1 MHKGHNLSKLFKLR
15 KWLTVKE
22 TASHLT
28 ILLGEDI
35 READVFRLAL
45 DNKLMLS
52 LFLPT
57 TTKAKFAEEIPLP
70 EELDYLRHNYG
81 FGDTIMSVSL
91 DQITVLEGICNFPMI
106 GTERLLVEAEYYR
119 LTTGNAF
126 EINGGFEI
134 YVEQGNKLYVLQQL
148 LSDLEII
155 EDGEKDQ
162 MLRDHAIKNY
172 FNAHHLPSDGI
183 LVVRLDALRKL
194 ENEIAHSSDSG
205 INSKESTRKSENLLR
220 ALTSV
225 AIDAYGY
232 DPNSAKSCVPQD
244 IVNAMS
250 AHGIN
255 FDTKT
260 VRNWLKEGADLLP
273 SKTEKD

>member
-1 MHKGHNLSKLFKLR
+1 MSKLFKLR

-57 TTKAKFAEEIPLP
+57 TTQAKFAEEIPLP

-81 FGDTIMSVSL
+81 CGDTIMTVSL

-106 GTERLLVEAEYYR
+106 GTERLLVEADYYR
-119 LTTGNAF
+119 LTTGNTF

-134 YVEQGNKLYVLQQL
+134 YVEQDNKLYVLQQF
-148 LSDLEII
+148 LSDLEMIV
-155 EDGEKDQ
+155 DGEKDQ

-172 FNAHHLPSDGI
+172 VNAHHLPSDGI
-183 LVVRLDALRKL
+183 LVVQLDALREL
-194 ENEIAHSSDSG
+194 ENEIAYSSESG
-205 INSKESTRKSENLLR
+205 NNGKESTRKTENLLR
-220 ALTSV
+220 ALTTL

-232 DPNSAKSCVPQD
+232 DPSSERSNAPQD
-244 IVNAMS
+244 IVNAMTT
-250 AHGIN
+250 HGIN
-255 FDTKT
+255 FDAKT
-260 VRNWLKEGADLLP
+260 VRSWLKEGTALLP
-273 SKTEKD
+273 SKRDKN